1 MTKQTIIRWTPMI
14 FRVVKKVTPKEATLE
29 RSRYFVVDLQGRYL
43 YVKRQTN
50 RAGNSDVYTKKQFYQ
65 SDLLHIPSDENNTTM
80 TLKKAMKLNGVEP
93 NLNDLTFLNEV
104 DDDNNVP
111 RQEQPRKRKGGDDD
125 DDDNDDDHLPQ
136 PKTRSQTN
144 VQYEPNYWVEEEP
157 PKASKPRKKRAKY
170 TPEPDPPK
178 VPKPRKKKAKYTP
191 VPVEEEEGYW

>member
-104 DDDNNVP
+104 DDDNVP
-111 RQEQPRKRKGGDDD
+111 RQEQPPRQAPPPRGG
-125 DDDNDDDHLPQ
+125 DDDNDDDVPRRPQ
-136 PKTRSQTN
+136 RN
-144 VQYEPNYWVEEEP
+144 VQYEPNYWVKEP
-157 PKASKPRKKRAKY
+157 PKAPKPRKKRAKY
-170 TPEPDPPK
+170 TPEPPDPPK
-178 VPKPRKKKAKYTP
+178 VPKPRQKKAKYTP
-191 VPVEEEEGYW
+191 MPVEEEEGYW

>member
-1 MTKQTIIRWTPMI
+1 
-14 FRVVKKVTPKEATLE
+14 
-29 RSRYFVVDLQGRYL
+29 
-43 YVKRQTN
+43 
-50 RAGNSDVYTKKQFYQ
+50 
-65 SDLLHIPSDENNTTM
+65 M

-104 DDDNNVP
+104 DDDHVL